1 MQINQVNIGIIG
13 GGNLGRSVAEG
24 FLKAGIEPSKICI
37 TRRRVHLLEDLRTK
51 GVSIEKENAKGVAG
65 REVVVLAVKPYQA
78 IELLR
83 ELKPHLKPGQ
93 ILLSLMTGISLAE
106 LNENV
111 PEGVLT
117 FRVMPNTAVA
127 LQESMTLIAAPDCDP
142 AIQKLVG
149 DLFETLGKVIF
160 INEELMAA
168 ATVLGACGIAFALR
182 FIRAAIQGGV
192 EIGFGAD
199 VAQQIVAQTV
209 KGATE
214 LILQTGRHPEQE
226 IDKVTTPKGIT
237 ISGLNEMEHQGFS
250 SALIRGLLVSFNKL
264 NNASSTTLGDRVSSS
279 NSPSTSLGDRSQL
292 STLNS

>member
-1 MQINQVNIGIIG
+1 MQINEINIGIIG

-24 FLKAGIEPSKICI
+24 FLKAGIDASKIVV
-37 TRRRVHLLEDLRTK
+37 TRRKVHLLDDLQ
-51 GVSIEKENAKGVAG
+51 AKGVKVEKDNSKAVIG
-65 REVVVLAVKPYQA
+65 QNVIVLAVKPYQA
-78 IELLR
+78 AEILKELHPVLI
-83 ELKPHLKPGQ
+83 PGQ
-93 ILLSLMTGISLAE
+93 VLLSLMTGISLAQLSE
-106 LNENV
+106 ML
-111 PEGVLT
+111 PKGVLA

-142 AIQKLVG
+142 DLQKMVEE
-149 DLFETLGKVIF
+149 LFETLGKVIF

-209 KGATE
+209 KGASE
-214 LILQTGRHPEQE
+214 LILQTGHHPEQE

-250 SALIRGLLVSFNKL
+250 SALIRGLLVSYNKV
-264 NNASSTTLGDRVSSS
+264 NNIK
-279 NSPSTSLGDRSQL
+279 
-292 STLNS
+292 

>member
-1 MQINQVNIGIIG
+1 MDISQIKIGIIG
-13 GGNLGRSVAEG
+13 GGNLGKAVAEG
-24 FLKAGIEPSKICI
+24 FLKAGIEASGMVVS
-37 TRRRVHLLEDLRTK
+37 RRRVHLLEDLR
-51 GVSIEKENAKGVAG
+51 AKGVRIEKDNLQAVVD
-65 REVVVLAVKPYQA
+65 REVIILAVKPYQA
-78 IELLR
+78 EDLLTELR
-83 ELKPHLKPGQ
+83 PALKPGQ
-93 ILLSLMTGISLAE
+93 ILVSLMTGFTMKELASL
-106 LNENV
+106 V
-111 PEGVLT
+111 PEGVLI

-127 LQESMTLIAAPDCDP
+127 LQESMTLISAPECEAP
-142 AIQKLVG
+142 TQQVVSE
-149 DLFETLGKVIF
+149 LFETLGKVIF
-160 INEELMAA
+160 INEELMSA

-264 NNASSTTLGDRVSSS
+264 NNK
-279 NSPSTSLGDRSQL
+279 N
-292 STLNS
+292 N

>member
-1 MQINQVNIGIIG
+1 MQINQINIGIIG

-24 FLKAGIEPSKICI
+24 FLKAGIQASKIVV
-37 TRRRVHLLEDLRTK
+37 TRRRVHLLEDLQSQ
-51 GVSIEKENAKGVAG
+51 GVRIEKENYKAVTGQDVII
-65 REVVVLAVKPYQA
+65 LAVKPYQA
-78 IELLR
+78 VELLV
-83 ELKPHLKPGQ
+83 ELTPFLKPGQ
-93 ILLSLMTGISLAE
+93 ILLSLMTGISLSE
-106 LNENV
+106 LNGLL
-111 PEGVLT
+111 PGGVLA

-127 LQESMTLIAAPDCDP
+127 LQESMTLIAAPECDP
-142 AIQKLVG
+142 AVQKVVG

-209 KGATE
+209 KGASE

-250 SALIRGLLVSFNKL
+250 SALIRGLLVSYNKL
-264 NNASSTTLGDRVSSS
+264 NTTK
-279 NSPSTSLGDRSQL
+279 
-292 STLNS
+292 

>member
-1 MQINQVNIGIIG
+1 MEISQINICIIG

-24 FLKAGIEPSKICI
+24 FLKAGIEPSRIVV
-37 TRRRVHLLEDLRTK
+37 TRRRVHLLEDLQKK
-51 GVSIEKENAKGVAG
+51 GVRIEKENSRA
-65 REVVVLAVKPYQA
+65 VVGQDVIVLAVKPYQA
-78 IELLR
+78 VELIT
-83 ELKPHLKPGQ
+83 ELASFLKPGQ
-93 ILLSLMTGISLAE
+93 MLLSLMTGITLAQLKE
-106 LNENV
+106 LL
-111 PEGVLT
+111 PDGVLP

-127 LQESMTLIAAPDCDP
+127 LQESMTLVAAPDCDP
-142 AIQKLVG
+142 ADQKLVG

-264 NNASSTTLGDRVSSS
+264 NNSK
-279 NSPSTSLGDRSQL
+279 
-292 STLNS
+292 

>member
-1 MQINQVNIGIIG
+1 MQINQINIGIVG

-24 FLKAGIEPSKICI
+24 FLKAGIDPSKIVVS
-37 TRRRVHLLEDLRTK
+37 RRRVHLLEDLRVK
-51 GVSIEKENAKGVAG
+51 GIRIEKENAKAVKGQDVI
-65 REVVVLAVKPYQA
+65 VLAVKPYQA
-78 IELLR
+78 IELLN
-83 ELKPHLKPGQ
+83 ELKPFLKPGQ
-93 ILLSLMTGISLAE
+93 ILLSLMTGISLNE
-106 LNENV
+106 LNQHV
-111 PEGVLT
+111 PEGVLV

-127 LQESMTLIAAPDCDP
+127 LQESMTMIAAPDCDP
-142 AIQKLVG
+142 TLQKLVG

-250 SALIRGLLVSFNKL
+250 SALIRGLLVSYNKL
-264 NNASSTTLGDRVSSS
+264 NN
-279 NSPSTSLGDRSQL
+279 NK
-292 STLNS
+292 

>member
-1 MQINQVNIGIIG
+1 MQINKINIGIIG
-13 GGNLGRSVAEG
+13 GGNLGLSVAEG
-24 FLKAGIEPSKICI
+24 FLKAGIKASKITV
-37 TRRRVHLLEDLRTK
+37 TRRRVHLLEELHEK
-51 GVSIEKENAKGVAG
+51 GVRIEKENSKAVTGQDVII
-65 REVVVLAVKPYQA
+65 LAVKPYQA
-78 IELLR
+78 EDILKELN
-83 ELKPHLKPGQ
+83 HCLKPGQ
-93 ILLSLMTGISLAE
+93 ILLSLMTGISIAE
-106 LNENV
+106 LSKQV
-111 PEGVLT
+111 PEGVLI

-127 LQESMTLIAAPDCDP
+127 LQESMTLIAAPDCDE
-142 AIQKLVG
+142 AVQKMVG

-209 KGATE
+209 KGAAE

-264 NNASSTTLGDRVSSS
+264 NN
-279 NSPSTSLGDRSQL
+279 NK
-292 STLNS
+292 

>member
-1 MQINQVNIGIIG
+1 MVTTNLSNMNINQIKIGIIG
-13 GGNLGRSVAEG
+13 GGNLGKSVAEG
-24 FLKAGIEPSKICI
+24 FLKAGIEASKIVV
-37 TRRRVHLLEDLRTK
+37 TRRRVHLLADLQLK
-51 GVSIEKENAKGVAG
+51 GVRTEKENSKAVIGNDVI
-65 REVVVLAVKPYQA
+65 VLAVKPYQA
-78 IELLR
+78 IELLS
-83 ELKPHLKPGQ
+83 ELKPFLRPGQ
-93 ILLSLMTGISLAE
+93 ILLSLMTGISIEE

-111 PEGVLT
+111 PEGVLV

-127 LQESMTLIAAPDCDP
+127 LQESMTLIAAPECDP
-142 AIQKLVG
+142 EVQKMVG

-250 SALIRGLLVSFNKL
+250 SALIRGLLVSYNKL
-264 NNASSTTLGDRVSSS
+264 NNIK
-279 NSPSTSLGDRSQL
+279 
-292 STLNS
+292 

>member
-1 MQINQVNIGIIG
+1 MQINQINICIIG

-24 FLKAGIEPSKICI
+24 FLKSGIEASRIVV
-37 TRRRVHLLEDLRTK
+37 TRRRVHLLEDLQAK
-51 GVSIEKENAKGVAG
+51 GVRTEKENTRAVTGQDVI
-65 REVVVLAVKPYQA
+65 VLAVKPYQA
-78 IELLR
+78 AELLN
-83 ELKPHLKPGQ
+83 ELNPFLKPGQ
-93 ILLSLMTGISLAE
+93 IIISLMTGISLAE
-106 LNENV
+106 LNEQL
-111 PEGVLT
+111 PEGVLV

-127 LQESMTLIAAPDCDP
+127 LQESMTLIAAPECEP
-142 AIQKLVG
+142 EVQKLVG

-264 NNASSTTLGDRVSSS
+264 NNVK
-279 NSPSTSLGDRSQL
+279 
-292 STLNS
+292 